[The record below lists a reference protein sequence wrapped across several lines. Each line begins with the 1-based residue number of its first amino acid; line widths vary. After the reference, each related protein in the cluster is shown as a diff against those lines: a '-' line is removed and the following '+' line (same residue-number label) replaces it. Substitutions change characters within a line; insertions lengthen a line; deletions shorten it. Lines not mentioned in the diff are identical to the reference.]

1 MSNILLFA
9 LSSFAV
15 LLTSGNIL
23 RVSPLANALFVLL
36 SLLTAAI
43 ITVGQMD
50 REAPHQRLSWLF
62 IAFSFLFV
70 LSRLEPQTK
79 PIVAQAYVLAL
90 LTLMLSIPRAAP
102 RHRSARLAIMWTLL
116 TSSVLSLAAELSP
129 TAWFFMEGYARNAS
143 HLLGRIFGLSLKLG
157 PTAMGLWGL
166 MLCVIYTWFRI
177 SPWLRRLWK
186 RGLIVSLVLLSV
198 NHLGALSLAWLAHV
212 MTQQTSAAMSWDVI
226 AEQGFT
232 ALDFTPVLFVL
243 ECLII
248 HLFLHGTSR
257 PDVRQAVESQKASK
271 RIIIGTA
278 ALWVLLVS
286 VAYVTSQWP
295 AGDYSGRVVLYQG
308 GITTWNKPSF
318 EQLGSSNR
326 PGLFC
331 VLPDYLE
338 SFGFRVEGTK
348 KISKAM
354 LTNADVFVVINF
366 NEKWKE
372 EEYFILNDYVR
383 QGGTLMV
390 FADHTDMSGL
400 MKGSNDLLSEVPIRI
415 NFDSAH
421 FLNNYW
427 NDAFVTRPHPI
438 NRKDWDKDGIG
449 VSVGASLRLLDH
461 RATPFLIARYGF
473 SDRGN
478 RANASSENYLG
489 DRIYDLDEPLGD
501 IVLAAESKLD
511 DGKVIVFGDTALL
524 QMGSLPYCQRYVSD
538 LFRWAVHGKPI
549 GLPWG
554 LVLVLLLG
562 LTLWV
567 AQSKKQSFVMVT
579 VVILSVSAAIIMAEW
594 TLQLWHKDHHYAGP
608 IAYLDHAHMS
618 LCDHEGY
625 AKDDGDTYLVDS
637 LVRNGFIPL
646 AWKSFNRKALEKSA
660 LMISMAATKPYSI
673 NECRILAEF
682 MKRGSQLVLLSGDR
696 CTHGTKDF
704 LKSYGVEI
712 LSTPLGAVAP
722 ENNSEGVFMYNANPM
737 AVDDPQKEEILC
749 TAFEGKYPV
758 VVERKVGKGKL
769 TAISDYGLFFNGRL
783 EKLDWASPANIDFLR
798 KLLGTSHGDQRV
810 YETAQ

>member
-1 MSNILLFA
+1 MSNTLLFG

-15 LLTSGNIL
+15 LLTSGSIL
-23 RVSPLANALFVLL
+23 RVSPLANALLVLF
-36 SLLTAAI
+36 SLLAAAVTTAS
-43 ITVGQMD
+43 QKD
-50 REAPHQRLSWLF
+50 KEAPHQRLSWLF
-62 IAFSFLFV
+62 IVLSFLFV

-79 PIVAQAYVLAL
+79 PIVAQACVLAL
-90 LTLMLSIPRAAP
+90 LTLILSIPRAAP
-102 RHRSARLAIMWTLL
+102 RHRSVRLAIMWTLL
-116 TSSVLSLAAELSP
+116 TYFVLRLAAELSP
-129 TAWFFMEGYARNAS
+129 TAWFLMEGYARKVS
-143 HLLGRIFGLSLKLG
+143 CLLGRIFGLSLTLG

-166 MLCVIYTWFRI
+166 MLCIVYTWFRI

-186 RGLIVSLVLLSV
+186 GGVIVSLSLLFV
-198 NHLGALSLAWLAHV
+198 NHLGALFLAWLAHV
-212 MTQQTSAAMSWDVI
+212 MTQRTSAAMSWDLI

-232 ALDFTPVLFVL
+232 ALDFTPILFVV

-257 PDVRQAVESQKASK
+257 PDVRQAVAFHKARK
-271 RIIIGTA
+271 NIIIGTA
-278 ALWVLLVS
+278 ALWVFLVS
-286 VAYVTSQWP
+286 VAYLTSQWP

-308 GITTWNKPSF
+308 GITTWNKPDF
-318 EQLGSSNR
+318 EHLGSSNR

-338 SFGFRVEGTK
+338 SFGFRVEL
-348 KISKAM
+348 SKDRSKEV
-354 LTNADVFVVINF
+354 LTNPDVFVVINF
-366 NEKWKE
+366 NEQWKQE
-372 EEYFILNDYVR
+372 DYSILNDYVR

-427 NDAFVTRPHPI
+427 NDAFVTRPHPV

-449 VSVGASLRLLDH
+449 VSVGASLRLLNQ

-473 SDRGN
+473 SDNGD

-501 IVLAAESKLD
+501 IVLAAECKLD

-538 LFRWAVHGKPI
+538 LFRWAVHGKTI
-549 GLPWG
+549 GPPWG
-554 LVLVLLLG
+554 LVLVLFLG

-567 AQSKKQSFVMVT
+567 YQSKEQSLVMVT

-594 TLQLWHKDHHYAGP
+594 TLQSWHKDHNYTGS

-637 LVRNGFIPL
+637 LIRNGFVPM
-646 AWKSFNRKALEKSA
+646 AWKRFNREALEKSA
-660 LMISMAATKPYSI
+660 LMTSMAATKPYSK
-673 NECRILAEF
+673 NECRILDEF
-682 MKRGSQLVLLSGDR
+682 MKRGSQLVMSSGDR
-696 CTHGTKDF
+696 CTRGSKDF

-712 LSTPLGAVAP
+712 LSTPLGAVPP
-722 ENNSEGVFMYNANPM
+722 EDNSEGVFMYNANPM
-737 AVDDPQKEEILC
+737 AVDDPQEAEILC
-749 TAFEGKYPV
+749 TAFGGKYPV

-783 EKLDWASPANIDFLR
+783 EKLDWASPANIHFLK
-798 KLLGTSHGDQRV
+798 KLLGTSHGDQGGD
-810 YETAQ
+810 ETDQ